1 MKTLLSWL
9 RKHSIHGFITF
20 LLLSFLLT
28 LTAAVF
34 YDTEQVL
41 VSFSLV
47 DPDQKQT
54 LQIMI
59 AEQNEGE
66 QLLHP
71 LSEFIINGD
80 FTQGLAGWDYWGE
93 VELIQADQNHYLKIG
108 TETSSNLVQENCIQ
122 QTVDF
127 YHPPLFLSFDIRQFS
142 QDGLPGFEA
151 AGLVILIDQTPIF
164 ILSTELTDDWISVVM
179 RVPILNPGQHDLT
192 ICVGN
197 SGDRESASWLYL
209 DNLSTRAAAVN
220 QLSQIKLTALREDY
234 LIQAEYED
242 SSGTVIQQE
251 NHQLDLSF
259 SDEVINNQLNLSLF
273 NNSDNLLRT
282 ETMQVF
288 WFEDELAVPQV
299 LTAAAAEEHKFLIS
313 FNNADYLPNYW
324 FKVWAAASFDLFENG
339 QDLCPAKVIFPDLTL
354 DLLRPNCLL
363 DDCLILADLS
373 ACSIDQPWIA
383 VQVCDPSFNC
393 SAFSEPIQVQD
404 LIPTPTSGP
413 TPTITPLPS
422 PTPATPAES
431 TPTPT
436 SHPSQA
442 IQINEIMFNPL
453 GDDRGENLEGEWIE
467 LYNSTNTDLDLVNWR
482 MEDEV
487 GHQIILSNHN
497 SCNDI
502 NQIEQGSTVIPAQA
516 YLVVFV
522 HGSPI
527 LRNSGDDVALY
538 DDEGTMIDHISY
550 PGSTVEDKTYG
561 RIPDGSDKWQRW
573 LPPTPLAPNQTD

>member
-9 RKHSIHGFITF
+9 RKHSIHGFISF
-20 LLLSFLLT
+20 LLLSLLLT

-47 DPDQKQT
+47 DPDQQQT

-59 AEQNEGE
+59 AEQHESG
-66 QLLHP
+66 QLVHP

-80 FTQGLAGWDYWGE
+80 FNQGLTGWDYWGE
-93 VELIQADQNHYLKIG
+93 VELIQADQNQFLKIG

-127 YHPPLFLSFDIRQFS
+127 HHPPLFLSFDIHQLS
-142 QDGLPGFEA
+142 HEELPGFDA
-151 AGLVILIDQTPIF
+151 AGLVILIDQKPVLIR
-164 ILSTELTDDWISVVM
+164 SAGPTDGWQSIVI
-179 RVPILNPGQHDLT
+179 RVPVLNPGQHDLT
-192 ICVGN
+192 ICAGN
-197 SGDRESASWLYL
+197 SGDREEAGWVYL
-209 DNLSTRAAAVN
+209 DNLSTHTAAVN
-220 QLSQIKLTALREDY
+220 ELSQIKLTAWREDY

-242 SSGTVIQQE
+242 SSGIVTQQE

-259 SDEVINNQLNLSLF
+259 SDEIINNKLNLSLF
-273 NNSDNLLRT
+273 KNSDNLLRT

-288 WFEDELAVPQV
+288 WFEDEPAIPQA
-299 LTAAAAEEHKFLIS
+299 LTAAVAEQQKFLIS

-324 FKVWAAASFDLFENG
+324 FKVWAAASSDLFENG
-339 QDLCPAKVIFPDLTL
+339 SDLCPAKVIFPDLTL
-354 DLLRPNCLL
+354 GLLRPNCLH
-363 DDCLILADLS
+363 DDCLILAELA
-373 ACSIDQPWIA
+373 ACNIDQPWMA

-393 SAFSEPIQVQD
+393 SDLSNPILAQD
-404 LIPTPTSGP
+404 L
-413 TPTITPLPS
+413 S
-422 PTPATPAES
+422 PTPPETMP

-453 GDDRGENLEGEWIE
+453 GDDSGENLEGEWIE
-467 LYNSTNTDLDLVNWR
+467 LYNPTNTDLDLVNWR
-482 MEDEV
+482 IEDEV

-502 NQIEQGSTVIPAQA
+502 NEIEQGSTIIPGQG
-516 YLVVFV
+516 YLVIFV
-522 HGSPI
+522 HGRPI
-527 LRNSGDDVALY
+527 LRNTGDDVTLY
-538 DDEGTMIDHISY
+538 DDQGTMIDHISY

-561 RIPDGSDKWQRW
+561 RIPDGSDNWQRW
-573 LPPTPLAPNQTD
+573 LPPTPLAPNEAD